1 MVITIMTCAGNGGQV
16 RAKSSPRW
24 SWARNHGF
32 GSSGELEDDEDDDG
46 DDDDD
51 DKDDEEDD
59 DDKDHVQDYF

>member
-1 MVITIMTCAGNGGQV
+1 MMIRLVCAGNGGQI

-32 GSSGELEDDEDDDG
+32 GSSGELEDDEDDD
-46 DDDDD
+46 